1 MLSLLLFEEIDEMNE
16 RRRTRG
22 RDIRESHIEIGGE
35 LLDPSEGTFVL
46 LNIGRAILARTLF
59 IVHSIATIWQTVHME
74 ERNSVWGFALIAIA
88 ILLEGAHTI
97 VMRAGDER
105 KWFCPS
111 VLLYVIATAP
121 PIWLLERKLCEWR
134 MTKQGLLAD
143 EEFRLQMLEQL
154 LLVVLIIG
162 RWLLPKGDISREQLS
177 QILLAYLAIS
187 SDIVEF
193 FDVFK
198 EKVVWSSPFVQHIIL
213 GAWTLSL
220 LQFPFVLT
228 VSRARKMRV
237 AITKNFEELIVE
249 NRRPDPC
256 NLSLLQFPFVLTVSR
271 ARKMRVAITKN
282 FEELIVENRRP
293 DPCNVLYDVDMWAII
308 LANSLQDIPFLSV
321 RLYLMFDRG
330 LVTYTMVFFTCKN
343 ALIIVLQTYRAFILF
358 NDRYLHPRLTSIEAP
373 VKRARRVPRRHANG
387 ESRDEYQP
395 ICRSK

>member
-1 MLSLLLFEEIDEMNE
+1 MAMIAEIDEMNE

-256 NLSLLQFPFVLTVSR
+256 N
-271 ARKMRVAITKN
+271 
-282 FEELIVENRRP
+282 
-293 DPCNVLYDVDMWAII
+293 VLYDVDMWAII